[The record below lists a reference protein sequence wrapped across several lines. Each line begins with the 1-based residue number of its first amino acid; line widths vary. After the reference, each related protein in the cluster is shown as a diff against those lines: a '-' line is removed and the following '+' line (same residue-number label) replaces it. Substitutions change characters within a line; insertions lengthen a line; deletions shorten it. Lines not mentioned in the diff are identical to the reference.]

1 MADVRHFLTIR
12 EQDPET
18 VARLV
23 SEPESGLPGEPL
35 AGRGVALVFEKP
47 SLRTRHSS
55 EIAVVQLGGHP
66 VYTRGE
72 EIGFDSRESVEDATR
87 ILAGYHALV
96 AARVFEHET
105 LRRMAAVSTAPVV
118 NLLSDTDHPL
128 QAVADAII
136 MTRRFGSIRGLRVAW
151 VGDFNNV
158 ARSLTQIVVMLGG
171 TMSLSCPDGYGPED
185 SDLDEFGGNEAIRV
199 AGSPEDAVSGAHAVH
214 TDTWISM
221 GQEDESERR
230 RSVFVP
236 YRVTSDLMSLARPDA
251 VFMHCMPAHR
261 GEEVDADVID
271 GPASLVI
278 AQGHARLDAARA
290 VFRHL
295 AGGDRS

>member
-1 MADVRHFLTIR
+1 MSDPRHFLTIR
-12 EQDPET
+12 DQDPT
-18 VARLV
+18 TLARLV
-23 SEPESGLPGEPL
+23 AEPADGLPGAPL

-72 EIGFDSRESVEDATR
+72 EIGFDVRESVEDATR
-87 ILAGYHALV
+87 ILAGYHAMI
-96 AARVFEHET
+96 AARVHRHDT
-105 LRRMAAVSTAPVV
+105 LQRMASVSPVPVV
-118 NLLSDTDHPL
+118 NLLSDLDHPL
-128 QAVADAII
+128 QAVADAIT
-136 MTRRFGSIRGLRVAW
+136 MTRHFGSLRNLRVAW

-158 ARSLTQIVVMLGG
+158 ARSLTEIVVMLGG
-171 TMSLSCPDGYGPED
+171 SVAISSPEGYGPAAN
-185 SDLDEFGGNEAIRV
+185 DLDALGSSGAVEV
-199 AGSPEDAVSGAHAVH
+199 ASSPEEAVVGAHAIH

-230 RSVFVP
+230 RSEFGAH
-236 YRVTSDLMSLARPDA
+236 RVTSALMSLARPDA

-261 GEEVDADVID
+261 GEEVDGDVID
-271 GPASLVI
+271 GPSSLVI
-278 AQGHARLDAARA
+278 PQGHARLDAARA

-295 AGGDRS
+295 SEGK

>member
-1 MADVRHFLTIR
+1 MADVPHFLTIR
-12 EQDPET
+12 DQDPST
-18 VARLV
+18 LDRLV
-23 SEPESGLPGEPL
+23 AEPESGLPGAPL

-72 EIGFDSRESVEDATR
+72 EVGFDTRESVEDATR
-87 ILAGYHALV
+87 ILAGYHALI
-96 AARVFEHET
+96 AARVHDHET
-105 LRRMAAVSTAPVV
+105 LRRMAAVSAVPVV
-118 NLLSDTDHPL
+118 NLLSDLDHPL
-128 QAVADAII
+128 QAVADAIT
-136 MTRRFGSIRGLRVAW
+136 MTRRFGSMRGLRVAW

-158 ARSLTQIVVMLGG
+158 ARSLTEIVVMLGG
-171 TMSLSCPDGYGPED
+171 TMAISCPGGYGPAN
-185 SDLDEFGGNEAIRV
+185 SDLSGLGEGSVLVASGPEEAV
-199 AGSPEDAVSGAHAVH
+199 AGAHAVH

-221 GQEDESERR
+221 GQENESERR
-230 RSVFVP
+230 RAVFASH
-236 YRVTSDLMSLARPDA
+236 RVTSGLMSLARHDA

-271 GPASLVI
+271 GTASLVI

-295 AGGDRS
+295 ANGARR